1 MNYKP
6 AIYFLLRYL
15 ALYLVLNT
23 LYALYIDHYEEEDP
37 LTLAITQ
44 QTAAFLRMLGEP
56 VSAVPVAKSINV
68 PLVCRG
74 VTVIEV
80 YEGCNSVNV
89 IIVYLCF
96 LIAFRGAWKALLKFA
111 VAGIVIIYIMN
122 VLRLAALYWIALY
135 HPQQLYFFH
144 KFFFTGI
151 LYAVVFVLWYCWIK
165 TFSRWQAVRAS

>member
-23 LYALYIDHYEEEDP
+23 VYAFYIDHYQEEDP

-44 QTAAFLRMLGEP
+44 QTAAFLRLVGEP
-56 VSAVPVAKSINV
+56 VSAVPVPGSINV
-68 PLVCRG
+68 PLVRKG

-96 LIAFRGAWKALLKFA
+96 LIAFRGAWRTLLKFA
-111 VAGIVIIYIMN
+111 GAGILIIYVMN
-122 VLRLAALYWIALY
+122 VLRLAALYGIAFY

-151 LYAVVFVLWYCWIK
+151 LYAVVFVLWYYWIK
-165 TFSRWQAVRAS
+165 NFGRWNTVKA

>member
-23 LYALYIDHYEEEDP
+23 LYAFYIDHYEEEDP
-37 LTLAITQ
+37 LTLAITR
-44 QTAAFLRMLGEP
+44 QTAAVLRVCGEP
-56 VSAVPVAKSINV
+56 VSVVPRTGSINV
-68 PLVCRG
+68 PLVRND
-74 VTVIEV
+74 VIVIEV

-96 LIAFRGAWKALLKFA
+96 LIAFRGAWKQLLKFA
-111 VAGIVIIYIMN
+111 VGGIVIIYIMN
-122 VLRLAALYWIALY
+122 VLRLAALYWIAFY
-135 HPQQLYFFH
+135 YPQQLYFFH

-151 LYAVVFVLWYCWIK
+151 LYAVVFALWYWWIK
-165 TFSRWQAVRAS
+165 NFTRWSSVRA